1 MQLLDFYDLIEH
13 AVRSIGKPAVYVANH
28 ETDKDILMEF
38 VREVNKRYE
47 PAICARLIN
56 ETFDEGLVVFDT
68 PEEAA
73 EFNSI
78 FANEILFHSGLMA
91 IMYDSWG
98 NRVST
103 SIGGVY
109 YS

>member
-1 MQLLDFYDLIEH
+1 MELLDFYDLVSA
-13 AVRSIGKPAVYVANH
+13 AVRALGKPAVYVANH
-28 ETDKDILMEF
+28 EVDKDIVMEF
-38 VREVNKRYE
+38 VREVNKRYD
-47 PAICARLIN
+47 AATCAKLIN

-68 PEEAA
+68 PDDAA
-73 EFNSI
+73 EFISI
-78 FANEILFHSGLMA
+78 FDNETLFHSGLMA

-103 SIGGVY
+103 SISGEY